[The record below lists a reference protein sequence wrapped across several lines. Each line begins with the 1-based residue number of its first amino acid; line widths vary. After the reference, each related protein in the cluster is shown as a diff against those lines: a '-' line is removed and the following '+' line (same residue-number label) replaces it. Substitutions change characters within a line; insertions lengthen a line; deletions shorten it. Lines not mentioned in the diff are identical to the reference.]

1 MSDNRGA
8 DADAT
13 ASRVADKLKKVREA
27 SAELPEG
34 DRRDAFRRTL
44 DEELGAFAGE
54 DADRI
59 LTSIKDRF
67 VSEARQAESRLDELE
82 KQTQA
87 LAAQLQAVSAE
98 RDRLHE
104 EIGRLRDQPSST
116 PAAVAPVAVSGA
128 GGDLGKVR
136 EGLMRVSRGE
146 EVTPESIGLPPSE
159 ARLFRLIR
167 AMLDF
172 ALKYELGLNLLLA
185 EFKIGPAGD
194 ADTKLIQG
202 LQEQVRERFRACLEN
217 KEGSLHE
224 LNEVLERNARFLI
237 DLNRSYQGSLYE
249 GNQSMLNR
257 LDPRPILEG
266 HKRVLGSD
274 FEGAWK
280 TISRAQA
287 DLVNLSRAEMWE
299 RFFVGPFRDKLSGYQ
314 D

>member
-1 MSDNRGA
+1 MSENRGA
-8 DADAT
+8 NADAT

-27 SAELPEG
+27 SADLPES

-44 DEELGAFAGE
+44 DEELGEFPGA

-59 LTSIKDRF
+59 LTSVKDRF
-67 VSEARQAESRLDELE
+67 VEEARHAETRLGELE
-82 KQTQA
+82 KQTEA
-87 LAAQLQAVSAE
+87 LSAQLQAVSTE
-98 RDRLHE
+98 RDRLHD
-104 EIGRLRDQPSST
+104 EIERLRDQSSST
-116 PAAVAPVAVSGA
+116 PTATPPVAAVSG

-136 EGLMRVSRGE
+136 EGLLRVSHGE
-146 EVTPESIGLPPSE
+146 DVTAETIGLPPSE

-224 LNEVLERNARFLI
+224 LTETLERNARFLI
-237 DLNRSYQGSLYE
+237 DLNRSYQASLYE

-287 DLVNLSRAEMWE
+287 DLVNMSRAELWE
-299 RFFVGPFRDKLSGYQ
+299 QFFMGPFRDKLAGYQ
-314 D
+314 E

>member
-1 MSDNRGA
+1 MSDDRGTNV
-8 DADAT
+8 DAT
-13 ASRVADKLKKVREA
+13 ASRIADKLKKVRDA
-27 SAELPEG
+27 SADLAES
-34 DRRDAFRRTL
+34 DRRDAFRQAL
-44 DEELGAFAGE
+44 DEELGGFPGN
-54 DADRI
+54 DTDRI

-67 VSEARQAESRLDELE
+67 VDEARHAETRLGELE
-82 KQTQA
+82 RQSEA
-87 LAAQLQAVSAE
+87 LAAQLQAVSTE
-98 RDRLHE
+98 RDRLRE
-104 EIGRLRDQPSST
+104 EIGRLRDQSSST
-116 PAAVAPVAVSGA
+116 PAAAPPAAVT
-128 GGDLGKVR
+128 GGGGELGKVR
-136 EGLMRVSRGE
+136 EGLLRVSHGE
-146 EVTPESIGLPPSE
+146 DVTADSIGLPPSE

-194 ADTKLIQG
+194 ADTKLTQG
-202 LQEQVRERFRACLEN
+202 LQEQVRERFRSCLEN

-224 LNEVLERNARFLI
+224 LTEILERNARFLI
-237 DLNRSYQGSLYE
+237 DLNRSYQASLYE
-249 GNQSMLNR
+249 GNQSMLGR

-299 RFFVGPFRDKLSGYQ
+299 QFFSGPFSDKLAGYQ

>member
-8 DADAT
+8 NVDAT
-13 ASRVADKLKKVREA
+13 VNRVADKLEKVREA
-27 SAELPEG
+27 SADLPESE
-34 DRRDAFRRTL
+34 RRSAFRQTL
-44 DEELGAFAGE
+44 DEELGELGGE
-54 DADRI
+54 DAEQI
-59 LTSIKDRF
+59 LVSIKDRF
-67 VSEARQAESRLDELE
+67 VDEARQRETRSRELE
-82 KQTQA
+82 QQTQA
-87 LAAQLQAVSAE
+87 LTAQLQAVSTE
-98 RDRLHE
+98 RDRLRE
-104 EIGRLRDQPSST
+104 EIERLRDQST
-116 PAAVAPVAVSGA
+116 APAAAATSA
-128 GGDLGKVR
+128 GGDLGKVK
-136 EGLMRVSRGE
+136 EGLLRVSHGE

-159 ARLFRLIR
+159 ARVFRLIK

-217 KEGSLHE
+217 KEGSLQE
-224 LNEVLERNARFLI
+224 LTETLERNARFLI
-237 DLNRSYQGSLYE
+237 DLNRSYQASLYD

-287 DLVNLSRAEMWE
+287 DLVNLSRAELWE
-299 RFFVGPFRDKLSGYQ
+299 QFFVGPFREKLAGYQ

>member
-1 MSDNRGA
+1 MSENRGA
-8 DADAT
+8 NADAT

-27 SAELPEG
+27 SADLPER
-34 DRRDAFRRTL
+34 DRLDAFRRTL
-44 DEELGAFAGE
+44 DEELGEFPGE

-59 LTSIKDRF
+59 LTSVKDRF
-67 VSEARQAESRLDELE
+67 VEEARHAETRLGELE
-82 KQTQA
+82 KQTEA
-87 LAAQLQAVSAE
+87 LSAQLQAVSTE
-98 RDRLHE
+98 RDRLHD
-104 EIGRLRDQPSST
+104 EIERLRDQSSST
-116 PAAVAPVAVSGA
+116 PTATPPVAAVSG

-136 EGLMRVSRGE
+136 EGLLRISNGE
-146 EVTPESIGLPPSE
+146 DVTAETIGLPPSE

-224 LNEVLERNARFLI
+224 LTETLERNARFLI
-237 DLNRSYQGSLYE
+237 DLNRSYQACLYE
-249 GNQSMLNR
+249 GNQSMLGR

-299 RFFVGPFRDKLSGYQ
+299 QFFMGPFRDKLAGYQ
-314 D
+314 E